1 MSSSSPVDFGE
12 ATERVITWKR
22 PVLLSHTKP
31 DGDALGS
38 LLAASMLLRGIGADP
53 RLVVFDGVPD
63 RYRFLH
69 RYGPLPIL
77 GEDVTLSDLEGVDGV
92 VLLDTCSAS
101 QLEPMI
107 DWLNAATVPKFV
119 VDHHI
124 TRDVAVDVALIDES
138 AAATCVILYDWAL
151 SAGWAINRRT
161 ADVLFVGISTDTGW
175 FRHSNTDARTLH
187 VTGELVKAGSRPH
200 ELFGLL
206 EQQESVG
213 RFRLRA
219 AAMQRLE
226 LLAEDRLAVM
236 TVPANLFS
244 ECGAAVADTEDL
256 VNEPLRIGS
265 VVVSVMLVEQSR
277 AIIRAGFR
285 SRAPVDADTLDIDV
299 AAVASTFG
307 GGGHRRAAGA
317 RLSGDLDSARAAI
330 VGHIEPLL
338 SDKT

>member
-1 MSSSSPVDFGE
+1 MNAQSPVDFGE
-12 ATERVITWKR
+12 ATERIRTWKR

-38 LLAASMLLRGIGADP
+38 LLAASMLLRGAGADP

-63 RYRFLH
+63 RYQFLH

-77 GEDVTLSDLEGVDGV
+77 GKDILLADLDGADGI

-101 QLEPMI
+101 QLEPVVE
-107 DWLNAATVPKFV
+107 WLNAATVPKIV

-124 TRDVAVDVALIDES
+124 TRDVEVDVALIDETAS
-138 AAATCVILYDWAL
+138 ATCLILYDWAL
-151 SAGWAINRRT
+151 SAGWTIDRPT

-187 VTGELVKAGSRPH
+187 VTGELVNAGSRPH
-200 ELFGLL
+200 ELFGHL

-226 LLAEDRLAVM
+226 LLAGDRLAVM
-236 TVPANLFS
+236 TIPASLFA
-244 ECGAAVADTEDL
+244 ECGAALADTEDL

-265 VVVSVMLVEQSR
+265 VAVSVMLIEQSGG
-277 AIIRAGFR
+277 IIRAGFR
-285 SRAPVDADTLDIDV
+285 SRAPVDTGTPDIDV
-299 AAVASTFG
+299 AAIASTFG

-317 RLSGDLDSARAAI
+317 RLSGDLDSARTAI
-330 VGHIEPLL
+330 VEQLTRTL
-338 SDKT
+338 SS